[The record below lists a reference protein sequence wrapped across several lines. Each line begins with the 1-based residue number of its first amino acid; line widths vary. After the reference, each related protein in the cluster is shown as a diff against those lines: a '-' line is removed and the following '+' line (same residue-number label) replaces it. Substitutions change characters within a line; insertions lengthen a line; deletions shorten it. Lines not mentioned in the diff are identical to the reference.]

1 MAGKQP
7 YRHDALPFGKQDP
20 RNGLQLVQGA
30 GRDRVGERDDGIPT
44 FNSTEGDIDHVSD
57 RVEPEK
63 AEKDQRDRQSDAGYG
78 EKGSHR
84 SGQNGPEGH
93 DVRQW
98 YVAAALAAVR
108 NIRGEIA
115 GACGRMA
122 SAGGSL
128 ATR

>member
-30 GRDRVGERDDGIPT
+30 GGDRVGERDDGIPT

-63 AEKDQRDRQSDAGYG
+63 AEKDQRDRQGDAGYG
-78 EKGSHR
+78 EKRSHR
-84 SGQNGPEGH
+84 PG
-93 DVRQW
+93 
-98 YVAAALAAVR
+98 
-108 NIRGEIA
+108 
-115 GACGRMA
+115 
-122 SAGGSL
+122 
-128 ATR
+128 